1 MQSRPIDV
9 FFYGLFMD
17 AESLEAKG
25 FQPVNGRQ
33 AHVSGMTLLIGR
45 RATLV
50 PDPGKSAHGFV
61 FGLTHDEIDRLYADP
76 SVAAY
81 RPEAVIARLADQSC
95 IPALCFNLP
104 SPGEIEEA
112 NPEYAEKLRI
122 VSRRLG
128 LPAEY
133 TENIR

>member
-1 MQSRPIDV
+1 MQSRLIDV

-17 AESLEAKG
+17 VGSLEAKG
-25 FQPVNGRQ
+25 FRPVDGRR
-33 AHVSGMTLLIGR
+33 ASVSGMALRIGR

-50 PDPGKSAHGFV
+50 PDPGKCVHGFV
-61 FGLTHDEIDRLYADP
+61 FGLTHDEIDRLYAEP

-81 RPEAVIARLADQSC
+81 RPEAVTVQLADQSH

-128 LPAEY
+128 LPADY